1 MNHFYKAHITIYISS
16 LYMRSWKEKDRKE
29 DSLINK
35 IKSLNYST

>member
-1 MNHFYKAHITIYISS
+1 MNHFYKAHITIYIIPK
-16 LYMRSWKEKDRKE
+16 RSGKEKDKKE